1 MMMRSNIHYIALV
14 CMTLAFGTSVAQ
26 EHFTD
31 GPVWQISTYQIADDQ
46 GDAYAEWL
54 RTYVLPSNAEA
65 KKQGLILDWKVFLQE
80 RTGPNDW
87 DVAIATLYSSYGKA
101 MDYSAADEAK
111 WEAIQAET
119 WKTADKDKQ
128 REAVAPRLAM
138 RKYLGTRYVRE
149 VTLKPMP

>member
-1 MMMRSNIHYIALV
+1 MFLLCALLV
-14 CMTLAFGTSVAQ
+14 TGSAVAQ

-31 GPVWQISTYQIADDQ
+31 GPVWAISSYQVEAGQ
-46 GDAYAEWL
+46 QDAYAIWL
-54 RTYVLPSNAEA
+54 RTYALPNYTEA
-65 KKQGLILDWKVFLQE
+65 KKQGLILDWKVFVQN

-87 DVAIATLYSSYGKA
+87 DVAVATLYPSYGKA
-101 MDYSAADEAK
+101 LDYSAADEAK
-111 WEAIQAET
+111 WDAIQAGT

-128 REAVAPRLAM
+128 REAAAGRLSM